1 MTPFTPDS
9 TSAPRVTPVWLYRS
23 TQYIG
28 GLAFVTLA
36 GLAAWWVAGRGE
48 DDDGESTEVFDWTS
62 QALGWASAAMYSAF
76 YLGILSS

>member
-1 MTPFTPDS
+1 MTPFTPDP

-36 GLAAWWVAGRGE
+36 GLAAWWVAGRRE
-48 DDDGESTEVFDWTS
+48 DDGESPEVFDWTS
-62 QALGWASAAMYSAF
+62 QALGWASAAMYSTF